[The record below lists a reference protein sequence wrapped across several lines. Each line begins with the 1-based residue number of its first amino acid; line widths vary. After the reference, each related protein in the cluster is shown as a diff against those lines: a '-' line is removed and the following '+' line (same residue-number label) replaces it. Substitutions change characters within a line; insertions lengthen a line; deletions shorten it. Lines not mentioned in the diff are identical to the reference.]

1 MKSIFITLIVGASAF
16 AAINK
21 DQSVTDMD
29 RAYVHC
35 AYQTSLLELELAQYA
50 QNNAASP
57 EVRDYSAK
65 LVAAHT
71 DANQSL
77 VMLAEQKGIVLPL
90 ALESKMQQKYN
101 LITMEKGKYF
111 DSAYLATTKKD
122 HQRMVC
128 ASKKE
133 AKHGSDPA
141 VTAWASASVPTL
153 EHHIEEATLAAQ

>member
-16 AAINK
+16 AAIDK
-21 DQSVTDMD
+21 DQSVSDMD

-35 AYQTSLLELELAQYA
+35 AYQTSMLELQLAQLA

-77 VMLAEQKGIVLPL
+77 RTLAEQKGIALPL
-90 ALESKMQQKYN
+90 ALDSKMQQKYN
-101 LITMEKGKYF
+101 LIALKRGKYF

-122 HQRMVC
+122 HERMVC

-141 VTAWASASVPTL
+141 VSAWASASVPAL
-153 EHHIEEATLAAQ
+153 EHHIEEATLAAH